1 MMTREWIY
9 SMAMHRH
16 RSSKAR
22 RIAIKLLSIY
32 HWRWMAAPLMLSRV
46 IFSLISW
53 LKGLRIFRS
62 SITTSGLF
70 IEPVP
75 LVESSPLT
83 EYYSMNRQI
92 YRITWTA
99 LTLLRCQKRK
109 KVNNADDHLCFSVIN
124 DPLSTI
130 SESPFRWR
138 TLYNPKATL
147 TRRISKRFTMR
158 ESPKKAFKQ
167 HS

>member
-1 MMTREWIY
+1 
-9 SMAMHRH
+9 MHRH

-53 LKGLRIFRS
+53 FKGLRISSKRS
-62 SITTSGLF
+62 SITISGLFIELF

-158 ESPKKAFKQ
+158 ESPKAFKQ